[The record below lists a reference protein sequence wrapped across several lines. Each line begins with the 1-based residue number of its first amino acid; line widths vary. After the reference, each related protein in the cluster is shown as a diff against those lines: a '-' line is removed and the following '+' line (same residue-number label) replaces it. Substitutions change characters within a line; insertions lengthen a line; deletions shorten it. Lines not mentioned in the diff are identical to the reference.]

1 MLTGIECRA
10 NSRFYDRNLALT
22 TLLPPALKPV
32 WVAKTITECPTA
44 TIEPTA
50 PRSFV
55 AFTPTVGTAAAL
67 VQIGKDEGVAG

>member
-1 MLTGIECRA
+1 MLTGIECKA

-32 WVAKTITECPTA
+32 WAVKTIMECLTA

-50 PRSFV
+50 LRSFV
-55 AFTPTVGTAAAL
+55 ASTPTVGTAAAL
-67 VQIGKDEGVAG
+67 AQIGKDEDPRD